1 MFLFSQRPQRNNR
14 CGSNGSIIVCIFLS
28 SFIGRNDSLTLP
40 FRRLRPTSAS
50 MAAAPAPAADGGGR
64 RKRRLDMQHSSG
76 DGDADLDF
84 DVDSKYGY
92 VHPSIREVLVMEPRD
107 ISQDFLES
115 ERIDSNNDDVVM
127 VKMDTY
133 TIQWDMLDEFL
144 ENGNSKAKAHELQN
158 TISMEQLVTLASQ
171 CDAALFKDY
180 NKLPCAVIPSPI
192 RGLLRI
198 LPEEYCVDQKHRIG
212 EDGGAHFLI
221 ATLLALNMVE
231 NSIRHMIGKKNGKAP
246 LLKDMIEI
254 MAAREGENALPKSV
268 VPVLRTLLLPFN
280 GLNLRNVVWHGFLP
294 TIPRRWLALS
304 VLLTLSL
311 DELAGS
317 SSFETSSFDGNSNT
331 IASMRKH
338 KTLVTVLDHGKEIL
352 ASPKKLS
359 SLEEKMIQSKIIP
372 KSHIQ
377 LFRVSLKFVHQ
388 PIVFASVVGPLIE
401 HVLRLMWCH
410 ENRQNKQI
418 AEPGSYY
425 VTLDG
430 IGQKEKHEI
439 VIMPF
444 FCQPGVA
451 KEARNQLVCRLG
463 GSTMAFLM
471 DMFTSPSG
479 GPNIRATVAHGS
491 FNKYLFKE
499 LVGDIEGKRDDME
512 SNANELRDVT
522 SALLSILG
530 VLCEDGQ
537 YTTTETDVTGG
548 CEGNTALGSYR
559 PCFSYTALLHA
570 EVGNMVNSMK
580 LFHDFIRG
588 GHHLKYSINASQ
600 SQMQIEIA
608 HKVAAMSQNFEAIVD
623 MQERIWQNFGTN
635 ESKFTDES
643 FFQES
648 SNNSIA
654 SECGAAK
661 LLLSEIAEA
670 ASSSLQD
677 LNDGISAFQS
687 DEIELSS
694 RRRKQ
699 ISRICAAAQLTLDFY
714 SFAAYCALLYIERRQ
729 GTAKMCKNIEFQRK
743 VDESPTN
750 DDLFVAVKRSRMVVS
765 TFSTAKAFDRALS
778 ALAQYTSGKAVK
790 AVSESIRNSSIQRP
804 GGEIELK
811 SSNDKN

>member
-1 MFLFSQRPQRNNR
+1 MFLFSQRPQRNR
-14 CGSNGSIIVCIFLS
+14 CGSNGIIVCIFLS

-50 MAAAPAPAADGGGR
+50 MAADPSGGGR
-64 RKRRLDMQHSSG
+64 IKRRLDIHHSSD
-76 DGDADLDF
+76 DGDADFDV
-84 DVDSKYGY
+84 DVDSKYAY

-107 ISQDFLES
+107 IPLDFLES
-115 ERIDSNNDDVVM
+115 GRIDAKNDDVIM
-127 VKMDTY
+127 VNMEAY
-133 TIQWDMLDEFL
+133 TIQWNVLDEFL
-144 ENGNSKAKAHELQN
+144 ENENSKGKAPELQN

-180 NKLPCAVIPSPI
+180 NKLPCAVVPSPI

-198 LPEEYCVDQKHRIG
+198 LPEECRVDQKHRIS
-212 EDGGAHFLI
+212 EDGGAHCLI

-231 NSIRHMIGKKNGKAP
+231 NSIRHLIGKKNGKAP

-254 MAAREGENALPKSV
+254 MAAREGENALPKLV
-268 VPVLRTLLLPFN
+268 VPVLRTLLLPIN

-294 TIPRRWLALS
+294 TIPRRWFALS
-304 VLLTLSL
+304 VVLTLSL
-311 DELAGS
+311 DELEGS
-317 SSFETSSFDGNSNT
+317 SSFETASFDRTPNT

-338 KTLVTVLDHGKEIL
+338 KTLVTVLDHGKGIL

-359 SLEEKMIQSKIIP
+359 SLQGKMIQSKNIP
-372 KSHIQ
+372 RSHME

-388 PIVFASVVGPLIE
+388 PIIFASVVGPLIE
-401 HVLRLMWCH
+401 HLLRLMWCH

-430 IGQKEKHEI
+430 IGQKDKHEI

-499 LVGDIEGKRDDME
+499 LVAIEGERDGME
-512 SNANELRDVT
+512 SNAHELRDMT
-522 SALLSILG
+522 SALLSVLS

-548 CEGNTALGSYR
+548 CEGNTSLGSYR

-570 EVGNMVNSMK
+570 EVGNMVNSMES
-580 LFHDFIRG
+580 LYDFIRG

-608 HKVAAMSQNFEAIVD
+608 HKVAATSQSFEAIVG
-623 MQERIWQNFGTN
+623 MQKRIWQNFGTT

-670 ASSSLQD
+670 AFSSLQD
-677 LNDGISAFQS
+677 LNDGISAFQCE
-687 DEIELSS
+687 EIELSS

-699 ISRICAAAQLTLDFY
+699 VSRICATAQLTLDFY

-729 GTAKMCKNIEFQRK
+729 DTAKVCKNIELQRK
-743 VDESPTN
+743 IDESPTN
-750 DDLFVAVKRSRMVVS
+750 DELFVAVKRSRMVMS
-765 TFSTAKAFDRALS
+765 TFSSTKAFDRALS

-790 AVSESIRNSSIQRP
+790 AVSESIRNSLIQRP
-804 GGEIELK
+804 GGEIELRRNRAK
-811 SSNDKN
+811 EFE

>member
-14 CGSNGSIIVCIFLS
+14 CGSNGILIVCIFLS
-28 SFIGRNDSLTLP
+28 SLIGRNDSLTLP
-40 FRRLRPTSAS
+40 FRRLRPTSES
-50 MAAAPAPAADGGGR
+50 MATPPPRGGEDR

-76 DGDADLDF
+76 DGDADIDAGF
-84 DVDSKYGY
+84 HGKYAY
-92 VHPSIREVLVMEPRD
+92 VHTSIREVLVMEPRD
-107 ISQDFLES
+107 IFQDFLES
-115 ERIDSNNDDVVM
+115 ERTDSENDNVVM
-127 VKMDTY
+127 VNINDC
-133 TIQWDMLDEFL
+133 TIQWNVLNEFL
-144 ENGNSKAKAHELQN
+144 ENDNSKVKGPELKN
-158 TISMEQLVTLASQ
+158 TISMEQLVTLVSQ
-171 CDAALFKDY
+171 CDSALFKDY
-180 NKLPCAVIPSPI
+180 NNLPCAVIPPPI
-192 RGLLRI
+192 RGLLRL
-198 LPEEYCVDQKHRIG
+198 LPEECCVDQKHRIG
-212 EDGGAHFLI
+212 EDGGSHFLI

-268 VPVLRTLLLPFN
+268 VPVLRTLLLPIN

-294 TIPRRWLALS
+294 TIPRRWFALS
-304 VLLTLSL
+304 VVLALSL
-311 DELAGS
+311 DELSGS
-317 SSFETSSFDGNSNT
+317 SSFETSSFDGTANT

-338 KTLVTVLDHGKEIL
+338 KTLVTVLDHGKQIL

-359 SLEEKMIQSKIIP
+359 SLEGKMIQSKIIP
-372 KSHIQ
+372 KSHIE
-377 LFRVSLKFVHQ
+377 LFRVSLTFVHQ
-388 PIVFASVVGPLIE
+388 PTVFASVMGPLIE
-401 HVLRLMWCH
+401 HLLRLMWCH

-430 IGQKEKHEI
+430 IGQKDKHEI

-451 KEARNQLVCRLG
+451 EEARNQLVCRLG

-471 DMFTSPSG
+471 DMFTSPSD

-499 LVGDIEGKRDDME
+499 LVGDVKGEIDDME
-512 SNANELRDVT
+512 SHAHELMDMT
-522 SALLSILG
+522 SALLSVLG

-537 YTTTETDVTGG
+537 FITSETDVTGG
-548 CEGNTALGSYR
+548 CEGHTALSLYR
-559 PCFSYTALLHA
+559 PCFSYTALLRA
-570 EVGNMVNSMK
+570 EIGNMVNSMES
-580 LFHDFIRG
+580 FHGFIRG

-600 SQMQIEIA
+600 SQMQIEIG
-608 HKVAAMSQNFEAIVD
+608 HKVAAMSQNFEAILG
-623 MQERIWQNFGTN
+623 MQEIIWENFGTN
-635 ESKFTDES
+635 ELQFTDES

-654 SECGAAK
+654 SECVAAK

-677 LNDGISAFQS
+677 LNVGISAFQS
-687 DEIELSS
+687 EEIELSS

-729 GTAKMCKNIEFQRK
+729 DTAKMCKNIKSQRK
-743 VDESPTN
+743 IDESPTN
-750 DDLFVAVKRSRMVVS
+750 DELFVAVKRSRMVVS

-778 ALAQYTSGKAVK
+778 ALAQYTSGRAVK
-790 AVSESIRNSSIQRP
+790 AVSESIRNSSIQQS